1 MRPIRISATIV
12 IANHSQDGDLVN
24 ITAKRL
30 AFLASCAAPALLGS
44 VPASAELAAEAADAP
59 AIIVYGRPDGY
70 DIEKTRTATK
80 TETPL
85 IDVPQTVAVLSR
97 EQIDDQGVESLGEAL
112 RYVPGVVLGQ
122 GEGHRDQVTLR
133 GQNTTADFFLDGLRD
148 DAQYYRPLYNT
159 DRVEVLKGAN
169 ALIFGRGGGG
179 GVINRVSKAP
189 EFEKTRTDFAA
200 GVDSFGGWSI
210 ATDLDQPVGESFAA
224 RLNATYEAL
233 NNHRD
238 RFDGHFLG
246 LAPTL
251 GWKLGEAT
259 RLVAAYEYVEDR
271 RSTDR
276 GVPSFAGSPLRGYD
290 EVFFGDPA
298 ANSSAV
304 TAHIARLRL
313 DHDFSDTV
321 TANLTAQYAHYDKYY
336 GNVYPRAAATATTVE
351 LEGYN
356 SNTIRENWTVQGNLV
371 WQGETGGLGHQLLL
385 GFEASDQLTDAKRSE
400 AAFGAGAASR
410 VTVPLAQRLT
420 LPTVT
425 FGASSRSSFSKV
437 RALSAYIQDQIDL
450 GEVVKLVL
458 GLRYDDFRISS
469 TNRING
475 FTATRSDAKW
485 SPRAGLII
493 KPRENVSL
501 YASYARSFLPQ
512 SGDQFTVID
521 ATTATLAPEEFRNLE
536 AGVKWDVTERL
547 AFTAALY
554 QLDRTNT
561 RANDPVT
568 GVAVLTGQSR
578 TKGMEL
584 ALVGTLAKG
593 LQVTLGYALQ
603 DGEVTATTTAAPA
616 GRTLAQ
622 LPRHQFSAWGR
633 YDVTDRLG
641 IALGAVKQSDQFAT
655 ISNAVRMPGYTRI
668 DAALFYKVSD
678 AVQLQVNIENLTD
691 TDYFP
696 SAHTDH
702 NISTGAPLNARLGLK
717 IRL

>member
-1 MRPIRISATIV
+1 MS
-12 IANHSQDGDLVN
+12 

-44 VPASAELAAEAADAP
+44 APASAELAAEAADAP

-85 IDVPQTVAVLSR
+85 IDVPQTVTVLSR

-179 GVINRVSKAP
+179 GVINRVPKAP
-189 EFEKTRTDFAA
+189 EFEKARTDFSA

-210 ATDLDQPVGESFAA
+210 AADLDQPVGESFAA

-238 RFDGHFLG
+238 RFDGHFTG
-246 LAPTL
+246 IAPTL

-271 RSTDR
+271 RITDR
-276 GVPSFAGSPLRGYD
+276 GVPSFAGSPLRGFD
-290 EVFFGDPA
+290 EVFFGDTTLNRA
-298 ANSSAV
+298 SV
-304 TAHIARLRL
+304 TAHIARLKL
-313 DHDFSDTV
+313 DHEFSDSLN
-321 TANLTAQYAHYDKYY
+321 ANLAVQFGDYDKYY
-336 GNVYPRAAATATTVE
+336 GNIYPRAAATLTTVE
-351 LEGYN
+351 FEGY
-356 SNTIRENWTVQGNLV
+356 ENYTKRQNWSAQGNLV
-371 WQGETGGLGHQLLL
+371 WQGETGGLNHQLLI
-385 GFEASDQLTDAKRSE
+385 GFEASDQDTDDARALTL
-400 AAFGAGAASR
+400 FGPTNASR
-410 VTVPLAQRLT
+410 ITVPLGRQI
-420 LPTVT
+420 TVP
-425 FGASSRSSFSKV
+425 GARYGAISRSSASNV

-458 GLRYDDFRISS
+458 GLRYDDFRITS

-512 SGDQFTVID
+512 SGDQFVVLD

-568 GVAVLTGQSR
+568 GVAVLTGKSR

-622 LPRHQFSAWGR
+622 LPRHQLSAWGR

-678 AVQLQVNIENLTD
+678 AIQLQINVENLTD

-702 NISTGAPLNARLGLK
+702 NISLGAPLNARLGLK
-717 IRL
+717 IKL